1 MSGYLEVK
9 YPFKSSLGLNP
20 FKTWKKQWCILRPSA
35 TLAGGGSL
43 AVYCSEAGAAAG
55 CVGLPAG
62 GAVRRAASR
71 SRAHAFAV
79 FAAGDCRKPR
89 VLLAAASAQDAQLWM
104 DKIKA
109 LLTGSLHGTDSLLK
123 DSYPVTVV
131 STDWSVRCGL
141 AGADG
146 TLALSAQG
154 LTIMVE
160 HKEGTFVQWRH
171 ISDVTVDNRSCEMTI
186 DSGCPHGRGALCVR
200 SSRAAE
206 LGSTLAHTVRAPRAP
221 RPLARAVSRS
231 DGDLRSG
238 ADDESGDVR
247 RSSWYSGPSDVSLD
261 DTDLVIAKECS
272 RPATLSRAPRRALL
286 PARDHTS
293 AGSLASCMS
302 DRRSLLSVAS
312 GVYEEIPDAPTDEVD
327 GEPIP
332 ERVLRDIGS
341 KLSRLEEPTYESV
354 AECVYATMRRR
365 RAPPPPLPPRLP
377 FSTSKLG
384 ESWGSRMNKCPP
396 VTRAGSLGSL
406 RPLPRPS
413 PHPLPPSPPQH
424 HTRTLPKAKPFSVF
438 RKRLKSDTAIVKD
451 VKENSSSVE
460 TKKKKFDFTP
470 TRDIF
475 KSFKVGRKMKGL
487 KLAGALKKGETKSC
501 EFLDD
506 AERVPAAA
514 ARPSR
519 SVECLETSDDLDVE
533 LAVECSDESAA
544 ELSLP
549 QHILDLIL
557 QGRRQL
563 ATIRHVAEDDYMPMS
578 PIVAPSTPIEQHYIV
593 MSPRTNIA

>member
-1 MSGYLEVK
+1 MTSR
-9 YPFKSSLGLNP
+9 FHGL
-20 FKTWKKQWCILRPSA
+20 
-35 TLAGGGSL
+35 
-43 AVYCSEAGAAAG
+43 
-55 CVGLPAG
+55 
-62 GAVRRAASR
+62 AAS
-71 SRAHAFAV
+71 
-79 FAAGDCRKPR
+79 
-89 VLLAAASAQDAQLWM
+89 
-104 DKIKA
+104 
-109 LLTGSLHGTDSLLK
+109 TDSLLK

-171 ISDVTVDNRSCEMTI
+171 ISDVAVDNRSCEMTI
-186 DSGCPHGRGALCVR
+186 DSGCPHGRGSLCVR
-200 SSRAAE
+200 SARAAE

-221 RPLARAVSRS
+221 RPLARARPVSRS

-312 GVYEEIPDAPTDEVD
+312 GVYEEIPDAPADQLDEA
-327 GEPIP
+327 IP

-377 FSTSKLG
+377 FS
-384 ESWGSRMNKCPP
+384 
-396 VTRAGSLGSL
+396 
-406 RPLPRPS
+406 
-413 PHPLPPSPPQH
+413 
-424 HTRTLPKAKPFSVF
+424 LPKAKPFSVF

-506 AERVPAAA
+506 AERVPAAAA